1 MSAPI
6 PTTEPASLNAG
17 DTARWLKSLAS
28 YPASAGW
35 VLTYTLVNPLQ
46 RVTFNATPQ
55 GDDFLVNAPAA
66 TTAAWPP
73 GVYDWRA
80 TVTLGPDVF
89 TVSSGRITIAP
100 AFGSAVDTR
109 SSARKALEAVEA
121 YMADPTNLAAAQYEI
136 AGRSLQR
143 HNLSTLVAYA
153 NNLRVQVAREDD
165 AARIASG
172 LQSSRRIYVR
182 FGA

>member
-35 VLTYTLVNPLQ
+35 VLTYTLVNAAQ
-46 RVTFNATPQ
+46 RITFNATAQ
-55 GDDFLVNAPAA
+55 GDDHLVNAPTA
-66 TTAAWPP
+66 TTAAWAP
-73 GVYDWRA
+73 GVYEWRA
-80 TVTLGPDVF
+80 TVSMAGDVF
-89 TVSSGRITIAP
+89 TVASGRITIAP

-109 SSARKALEAVEA
+109 SNARKALEAVEA
-121 YMADPTNLAAAQYEI
+121 YMANPANLTAAQYEI

-143 HNLSTLVAYA
+143 HSMADLIKYA
-153 NNLRVQVAREDD
+153 SHLRMQVAREDE
-165 AARIASG
+165 AARLASG
-172 LQSSRRIYVR
+172 LPSSRRIYVR